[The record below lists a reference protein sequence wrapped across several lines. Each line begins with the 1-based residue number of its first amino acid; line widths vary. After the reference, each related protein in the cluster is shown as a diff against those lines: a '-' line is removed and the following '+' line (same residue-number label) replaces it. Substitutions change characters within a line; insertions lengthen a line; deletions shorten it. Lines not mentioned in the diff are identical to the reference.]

1 MDSGKII
8 NDELGILSF
17 AQLCYAR
24 LGLVELSCVKS
35 CFLICGG
42 WKFLTA
48 IRKILTKAG
57 RSIVI
62 QPKPRF
68 KSGSIRWFDDS
79 KLLKTNK
86 EK

>member
-1 MDSGKII
+1 MEIHTERRLEIGKGLMDSGKII

-48 IRKILTKAG
+48 IRKI
-57 RSIVI
+57 
-62 QPKPRF
+62 
-68 KSGSIRWFDDS
+68 
-79 KLLKTNK
+79 
-86 EK
+86 

>member
-48 IRKILTKAG
+48 IRKI
-57 RSIVI
+57 
-62 QPKPRF
+62 
-68 KSGSIRWFDDS
+68 
-79 KLLKTNK
+79 
-86 EK
+86 

>member
-1 MDSGKII
+1 MLFNMWRLEISDRHTENMQIKV
-8 NDELGILSF
+8 NLHLREVDHMEKQTMYF
-17 AQLCYAR
+17 AI
-24 LGLVELSCVKS
+24 VKEN
-35 CFLICGG
+35 G
-42 WKFLTA
+42 
-48 IRKILTKAG
+48 ILTKAG